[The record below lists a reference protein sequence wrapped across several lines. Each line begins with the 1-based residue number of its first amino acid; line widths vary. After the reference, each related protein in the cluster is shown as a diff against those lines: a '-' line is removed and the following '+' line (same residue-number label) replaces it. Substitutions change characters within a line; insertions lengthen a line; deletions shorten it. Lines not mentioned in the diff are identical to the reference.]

1 MNTKHELYKNYIHV
15 HAKARR
21 QFWVEF
27 LEYIYLVL
35 ETGTFNNLE
44 LTWLAT
50 GPWDLPGSPFPALG
64 LQMHTNTPSFLP
76 GFWNQTQDIML
87 VQKHLPTE
95 LSPRSLNS

>member
-21 QFWVEF
+21 QFWVVF

-44 LTWLAT
+44 LTMAGYWAM
-50 GPWDLPGSPFPALG
+50 GSAWFSLSRAGIANAYQHAQLFTWILESNSG
-64 LQMHTNTPSFLP
+64 RNACTETFTN
-76 GFWNQTQDIML
+76 
-87 VQKHLPTE
+87 
-95 LSPRSLNS
+95 